1 MKQSLHETTFP
12 KVGREEGEEMKNKEI
27 KLEDPSRR
35 SNTQIIEVIE
45 ERTEKKK
52 MKKLEG
58 IKS

>member
-1 MKQSLHETTFP
+1 
-12 KVGREEGEEMKNKEI
+12 MKNKEI

-52 MKKLEG
+52 KMKKLEG